1 MRLQAEPIRS
11 LSRSRLALVLAIP
24 FFAAGCSGE
33 SSRFGEGAF
42 SNPFRSSSAPS
53 NSVPETTGS
62 ISQRP
67 APAPSQIESRPLPQ
81 TSYQQQPP
89 YQPQPQYQQQQYQ
102 QQPPYQPAPQV
113 RHQSSYQPS
122 SVPPPT
128 RPATFNNNRNA
139 SYQPASAP
147 AQDYTG
153 SVRNSPQAQ
162 QAPGPRQAPPANS
175 SNWQWEGGTAVSV
188 GQGETLD
195 SLSNRYGVPTS
206 AIAQSNNLQPNAPIY
221 PGQRIVIPKYN
232 YAAPAAA
239 PAPAPASYT
248 PPAPP
253 VTRATVNT
261 TSHRTAP
268 VPAAQGQA
276 HIVKPGETLIG
287 LSRRY
292 NKPIAEIAAANN
304 LQPYHKVQAG
314 DRIVIPGAA
323 RVAAAPQPQSQPQPQ
338 VQQPRYAAAQAPAPT
353 ARMVTPATEK
363 PPVEETSSVDANA
376 GAAGFRWPA
385 RGRIIAGFG
394 PKPTGQQNDGINLA
408 LPEGTPVKAAD
419 DGVVAYAGNE
429 LKGYGNL
436 VLIRH
441 ANGFV
446 TAYAHASEVMVKR
459 GDTIKR
465 GQVIAK
471 SGQTGNVTSPQLHFE
486 IRKGASPVDPMQH
499 LPGA

>member
-1 MRLQAEPIRS
+1 MRLPVEPLRS
-11 LSRSRLALVLAIP
+11 HSRSRLALVLAIP
-24 FFAAGCSGE
+24 LFAAGCSSE

-42 SNPFRSSSAPS
+42 SNPFRSSSAP
-53 NSVPETTGS
+53 ETTGS
-62 ISQRP
+62 VPAQRP
-67 APAPSQIESRPLPQ
+67 APAAQVESRPLPQ
-81 TSYQQQPP
+81 PS
-89 YQPQPQYQQQQYQ
+89 
-102 QQPPYQPAPQV
+102 YQPAYQAAPQA
-113 RHQSSYQPS
+113 RYQPAYQPNS
-122 SVPPPT
+122 APPPT
-128 RPATFNNNRNA
+128 RPATFNAANAPANNRNYA
-139 SYQPASAP
+139 YQPPSAP

-153 SVRNSPQAQ
+153 SVRAPVQ
-162 QAPGPRQAPPANS
+162 QAPMPRQAPQGNA
-175 SNWQWEGGTAVSV
+175 SNWQWEGGTAVTV

-195 SLSNRYGVPTS
+195 SLSNRYGVPAS
-206 AIAQSNNLQPNAPIY
+206 AIAQSNGFAPNAPVY
-221 PGQRIVIPKYN
+221 PGQRVVIPRYN
-232 YAAPAAA
+232 YAAAPAAA
-239 PAPAPASYT
+239 PAPAPYT
-248 PPAPP
+248 PPPAPP
-253 VTRATVNT
+253 ATRASVNT

-268 VPAAQGQA
+268 VPSAQG
-276 HIVKPGETLIG
+276 HVHTVEPGETLTAI
-287 LSRRY
+287 SRRY
-292 NKPIAEIAAANN
+292 GRPLAEIAAANN
-304 LQPYHKVQAG
+304 VQPYHKVRMG
-314 DRIVIPGAA
+314 DRIVIPGASRSA
-323 RVAAAPQPQSQPQPQ
+323 NAPQAAAPRQI
-338 VQQPRYAAAQAPAPT
+338 AAAQPT
-353 ARMVTPATEK
+353 NSARMVTPAAEK
-363 PPVEETSSVDANA
+363 PAEETNSAEPSA

-441 ANGFV
+441 SNGFV

>member
-1 MRLQAEPIRS
+1 MRLPAEPIRS

-24 FFAAGCSGE
+24 FLAAGCSSE

-42 SNPFRSSSAPS
+42 SNPFSSNSAPS
-53 NSVPETTGS
+53 NSAPETTGS

-67 APAPSQIESRPLPQ
+67 APAPQVESRPLPQ
-81 TSYQQQPP
+81 TSSQQQPP
-89 YQPQPQYQQQQYQ
+89 YQPQPQYQQQ
-102 QQPPYQPAPQV
+102 PYQPAPQS
-113 RHQSSYQPS
+113 RYQSSYQPS
-122 SVPPPT
+122 AVPPPT
-128 RPATFNNNRNA
+128 RPATFNNSARNA

-162 QAPGPRQAPPANS
+162 QAPVPRQAPSANS
-175 SNWQWEGGTAVSV
+175 TNWQWEGGTAITV
-188 GQGETLD
+188 GQGETID
-195 SLSNRYGVPTS
+195 SLANRYGVPAA
-206 AIAQSNNLQPNAPIY
+206 AIAQSNGLAANAPIY

-232 YAAPAAA
+232 YAGAPATA
-239 PAPAPASYT
+239 PAPAPAAYT
-248 PPAPP
+248 PPPAPA
-253 VTRATVNT
+253 TRATVNT
-261 TSHRTAP
+261 TSHRTTP
-268 VPAAQGQA
+268 VPGAQGQA

-292 NKPIAEIAAANN
+292 NRPIAEIAAANN

-314 DRIVIPGAA
+314 DRIIIPGAA
-323 RVAAAPQPQSQPQPQ
+323 RVAAAPQAPAPQSPPQQ
-338 VQQPRYAAAQAPAPT
+338 QAQQPRYAAAQPAAPT
-353 ARMVTPATEK
+353 ARMVTPAAEK
-363 PPVEETSSVDANA
+363 PPVEETNSADANA

-446 TAYAHASEVMVKR
+446 TAYAHASELMVKR

-471 SGQTGNVTSPQLHFE
+471 SGQSGNVTSPQLHFE